1 VALAFAN
8 GDPDRPI
15 IIGAL
20 FNAAAPSPVVA
31 SNATQHQLKASSGA
45 IFEFGSRS

>member
-8 GDPDRPI
+8 GDPDRPM

-31 SNATQHQLKASSGA
+31 GNATRHQIKSPTGA
-45 IFEFGSRS
+45 IFELVSKS